1 MKQSGPTE
9 ALPEKVGYTKYY
21 EYDGLLRA
29 YANRAMLLAAIFGLI
44 AITSLGFAIYVRL
57 QPPTVVRIDSS
68 GEASAI
74 NLGPQGKEG
83 LSKMSFHVAAAAET
97 EPTELE
103 ARALARRFL
112 SSYLNYSP
120 AVVDRNFAEALNL
133 MTANL
138 KTYTLNKL
146 REAEIVQKIKDGN
159 MVSTFKLRDME
170 PIKGAPYTLMAFGVR
185 EVHQTRDGVESTD
198 RIVSRHKLRL
208 AVTRRSEYNPSGLLV
223 AEYWEQQ
230 IVGDRNSSPLQESL
244 FSK

>member
-146 REAEIVQKIKDGN
+146 REAEIVQKIKDGKN
-159 MVSTFKLRDME
+159 AQGQSLNSPPR
-170 PIKGAPYTLMAFGVR
+170 
-185 EVHQTRDGVESTD
+185 HRDG
-198 RIVSRHKLRL
+198 RRCRL
-208 AVTRRSEYNPSGLLV
+208 PGAQL
-223 AEYWEQQ
+223 
-230 IVGDRNSSPLQESL
+230 D
-244 FSK
+244 

>member
-1 MKQSGPTE
+1 MKQSSPT
-9 ALPEKVGYTKYY
+9 LPEKVCYTKYY
-21 EYDGLLRA
+21 EHDGLLRA
-29 YANRAMLLAAIFGLI
+29 YGNRVMLLAVIFGLI
-44 AITSLGFAIYVRL
+44 AMTSLGFAVYVRL
-57 QPPTVVRIDSS
+57 QPPTVVRVDPS

-74 NLGPQGKEG
+74 NPGGEGQEG

-103 ARALARRFL
+103 ARAVARRFL
-112 SSYLNYSP
+112 NSYLNYSP
-120 AVVDRNFAEALNL
+120 ASVDRNFADALNM
-133 MTANL
+133 MTTNL

-146 REAEIVQKIKDGN
+146 REGEIAQKIKDGN
-159 MVSTFKLRDME
+159 MVSTFKLRDIE
-170 PIKGAPYTLMAFGVR
+170 PIKGAPYTFMAFGVR

-208 AVTRRSEYNPSGLLV
+208 AITRRSEYNPSGLLV

-230 IVGDRNSSPLQESL
+230 IIGDRNSSPLQESL